1 MILQL
6 HVFNDSFCVLQ
17 GNIALEK
24 AKRRKPFDWF
34 PDEGW
39 EDCIRL
45 NEAFPDKF
53 GSLLEDIERN
63 QKYWKEVGRII
74 SWMILFSC
82 IHVNLANFTNFIDCT
97 QTYTNS
103 VKINLI

>member
-1 MILQL
+1 M
-6 HVFNDSFCVLQ
+6 FPSGYQ

-24 AKRRKPFDWF
+24 SKRKKPFGWF

-45 NEAFPDKF
+45 ADVFPDKF

-63 QKYWKEVGRII
+63 EKAWKKVSRYFCSLGFNKDESR
-74 SWMILFSC
+74 
-82 IHVNLANFTNFIDCT
+82 
-97 QTYTNS
+97 
-103 VKINLI
+103 

>member
-1 MILQL
+1 MIN
-6 HVFNDSFCVLQ
+6 VFQ

-74 SWMILFSC
+74 TLMFLLY
-82 IHVNLANFTNFIDCT
+82 H
-97 QTYTNS
+97 TY
-103 VKINLI
+103 